1 MDGGEL
7 IGLIG
12 VVSVVLIPS
21 LAFAA
26 RFALKPIVESILRLR
41 EGFATQDNA
50 YTTKQIDRLEREID
64 DLRSKLEHL
73 ESAREFD
80 RALEAAGSRR
90 LEPALK
96 RDE

>member
-1 MDGGEL
+1 MDAGEL

-50 YTTKQIDRLEREID
+50 YTAKQIDRLEREID

-80 RALEAAGSRR
+80 RALGATGSRQ

>member
-1 MDGGEL
+1 MDMGEL

-12 VVSVVLIPS
+12 VVSVVFIPS

-41 EGFATQDNA
+41 EGFVTQDNA
-50 YTTKQIDRLEREID
+50 YTAKQIDRLEREID

-80 RALEAAGSRR
+80 RALGAAGARQ
-90 LEPALK
+90 LEPAL
-96 RDE
+96 RREE